1 MAHARKLGLK
11 FFGGPIAEIAAQ
23 GTVVGDL
30 KTIDPDLSG
39 GYTYALLDDADGRF
53 AIHDDKIVVKNG
65 FRLDYEQAASHTIKV
80 RVINS
85 AGLTLDRTFTMAVKD
100 VSPETTAGS
109 AEADQFVGGAGADR
123 LGGGDGDDRLNGRA
137 GIDILTGGQGRDTFV
152 FDIAPVKKGKP
163 DTITDFSAK
172 DDSIWFDDAF
182 YKAGRGSVVR
192 PGKVA
197 KSVFAFDKAK
207 DKGDRFVYHKK
218 TGILAYDKDGSGQ
231 AAEIAIVKL
240 KPNAVLTHADL
251 FLI

>member
-1 MAHARKLGLK
+1 VAHARKLGLK

-80 RVINS
+80 RVIDS

-109 AEADQFVGGAGADR
+109 VEADQFVGGRRCGSPWR
-123 LGGGDGDDRLNGRA
+123 
-137 GIDILTGGQGRDTFV
+137 
-152 FDIAPVKKGKP
+152 
-163 DTITDFSAK
+163 
-172 DDSIWFDDAF
+172 
-182 YKAGRGSVVR
+182 RGWR
-192 PGKVA
+192 
-197 KSVFAFDKAK
+197 
-207 DKGDRFVYHKK
+207 
-218 TGILAYDKDGSGQ
+218 
-231 AAEIAIVKL
+231 
-240 KPNAVLTHADL
+240 
-251 FLI
+251 